1 MQWSAHLRRLVIA
14 LLVSIAVNIILFA
27 IDFSINPLQPELSR
41 TQQFVVRLLGPAD
54 ALTTRLA
61 PRHGGAQ
68 IAALVM
74 FSVVVYCIVAW
85 VFISLPLWWRNR
97 A

>member
-1 MQWSAHLRRLVIA
+1 MQWSTHLRRLVIA

-27 IDFSINPLQPELSR
+27 IDFSINPHQPELSQ
-41 TQQFVVRLLGPAD
+41 TQQLVVRLLGPAD

-61 PRHGGAQ
+61 PGHGGAQ
-68 IAALVM
+68 LAALVM
-74 FSVVVYCIVAW
+74 FSVVVYFIVAW
-85 VFISLPLWWRNR
+85 VFISLPLWWRDR